1 MAPIRCQWELFL
13 RALTYEGMSTVRALS
28 DAELIQRGARGC
40 KRSFEQFY
48 QRHADA
54 LYRYALVV
62 SQQPSAAEEATQDV
76 FVGVLSDAGGF
87 DPQRSADARGWLYG
101 LLRNALR
108 RYLTRAGSEPATDA
122 AAGSRSAEAAATW
135 LEAEHG
141 IGRAISAL
149 PLEQREVL
157 VMCALQSMPYE
168 VAAQVLDV
176 PVGTV
181 RSRLA
186 RARVLHALP
195 ASVSLPLG
203 AG

>member
-1 MAPIRCQWELFL
+1 
-13 RALTYEGMSTVRALS
+13 MSTVRTLS

-54 LYRYALVV
+54 LYRYALVI
-62 SQQPSAAEEATQDV
+62 SRQPATAEEATQDV
-76 FVGVLSDAGGF
+76 FVGVLSNADGF
-87 DPQRSADARGWLYG
+87 DPRRSADARGWLYG

-108 RYLTRAGSEPATDA
+108 QYLTSAGCEPSADATT
-122 AAGSRSAEAAATW
+122 GSRSAEAAATW
-135 LEAEHG
+135 LEAERG
-141 IGRAISAL
+141 IGRAISVL

-157 VMCALQSMPYE
+157 VMCALQNMPYE
-168 VAAQVLDV
+168 VAAQVLGV

-186 RARVLHALP
+186 RARTELKKQFESQEGYAPREL
-195 ASVSLPLG
+195 SYEC
-203 AG
+203 